1 MKDREIKDDFQF
13 LHKELGEMLGWGME
27 GEHVGR
33 RARNSVLSMINTSN
47 YVAVIS
53 YLPSKDVTGENECAL
68 QMIY

>member
-1 MKDREIKDDFQF
+1 
-13 LHKELGEMLGWGME
+13 ME

-33 RARNSVLSMINTSN
+33 RTRNSVLGMINMSK